1 MCSSSHFPVSLPFCE
16 TCNSWTDWQLASCS
30 VTTASDKVVSDENCQ
45 DCAGKYL
52 LSFFCPLSI
61 PPFLTHITCLNTTP
75 YCTHAHM
82 HSHTSIDYLM
92 TKAAEERTFFPS
104 LSLASWGGGAFE
116 VRKKAKEEFYSQ
128 HPNVIL
134 PSQNTDRQIVYGVP
148 WTSTTECYQDVT
160 QFKNLYAKA
169 TTHILY
175 TECTNH

>member
-104 LSLASWGGGAFE
+104 LSLASWGGGGIWSQ
-116 VRKKAKEEFYSQ
+116 KKSKRRVLFSASQCYSSLSK
-128 HPNVIL
+128 HWPTNSLWCAMNINHRVL
-134 PSQNTDRQIVYGVP
+134 SGR
-148 WTSTTECYQDVT
+148 
-160 QFKNLYAKA
+160 YA
-169 TTHILY
+169 I
-175 TECTNH
+175 